1 MKKRS
6 VFSTLIQQFLKN
18 EFAASERLLTPLF
31 FGAVVLLLFA
41 FTIPEPPP
49 ELRIRMFV
57 AQCLV
62 STFFALQIGL
72 SRAFEVE
79 SQDRVFDL
87 IRTQPVNG
95 VAFIAAK
102 FFHVLLVGASTLIMT
117 SAISIILQGQK
128 LSLFADPVILGL
140 GFLMLAGL
148 SGLGVLLSAVTL
160 RAQARQILFPLLYFP
175 LSTPVLIAS
184 AESLCRWLEKPL
196 WDETMRGWM
205 IMLVAFDVIYVTLTL
220 LLGADAVTTDA

>member
-1 MKKRS
+1 MKRS
-6 VFSTLIQQFLKN
+6 SVYSTLIRQFLRN

-57 AQCLV
+57 AQCLI

-79 SQDRVFDL
+79 SQDRVFDM
-87 IRTQPVNG
+87 IRTQPVDG
-95 VAFIAAK
+95 IAFVLAK
-102 FFHVLLVGASTLIMT
+102 FAHVVLVGGSTLIMT
-117 SAISIILQGQK
+117 SAVSMILQGQK
-128 LSLFADPVILGL
+128 LSLFADPVVLGL
-140 GFLMLAGL
+140 GVLMLVGL

-184 AESLCRWLEKPL
+184 AESLCRWLEKPV

-205 IMLVAFDVIYVTLTL
+205 IMLLAFDVIYVTLTA
-220 LLGADAVTTDA
+220 LLGADAVATS

>member
-1 MKKRS
+1 MKRRS
-6 VFSTLIQQFLKN
+6 VYSTLIQQFLRN
-18 EFAASERLLTPLF
+18 ELAAPERLLTPLF

-49 ELRIRMFV
+49 EMRIRMFV

-72 SRAFEVE
+72 SRAFETE
-79 SQDRVFDL
+79 SQDRVFDM
-87 IRTQPVNG
+87 IRTQPVDG
-95 VAFIAAK
+95 VAFITAK
-102 FFHVLLVGASTLIMT
+102 FFHVLLVGGSTLIMT
-117 SAISIILQGQK
+117 SVVSIIMQGQK
-128 LSLFADPVILGL
+128 LSLFADPVIMGM
-140 GFLMLAGL
+140 GVLMLAGL

-184 AESLCRWLEKPL
+184 AEGLCRWLEQPI
-196 WDETMRGWM
+196 WDETQRGWM
-205 IMLVAFDVIYVTLTL
+205 IMLGAFDVIYITLTL
-220 LLGADAVTTDA
+220 LLGADAVTSD